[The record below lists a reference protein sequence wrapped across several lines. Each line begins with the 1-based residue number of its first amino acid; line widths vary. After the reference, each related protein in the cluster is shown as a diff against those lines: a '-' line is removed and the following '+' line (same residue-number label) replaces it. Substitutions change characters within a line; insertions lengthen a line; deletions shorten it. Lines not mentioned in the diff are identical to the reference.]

1 LLGFNGFFQQYVVV
15 LSIESQL
22 LMLPRALKILML
34 EDNDDLRQGW
44 LSYFQSQGHYVR
56 GLALADEMLEE
67 SGDFSPDVYVID
79 LNLPDADGLDVV
91 KRLRSVQPHVGI
103 IITTARSQIGDKV
116 LGYDCGA
123 DIYFTK
129 PVDPQEV
136 MAGINALAKRWHMSN
151 APEKR
156 LHLQLERHLLN
167 GPGTSVT
174 LNPSET
180 ALLAGLV
187 RAAGQPLARW
197 QMAELLGMGKELP
210 SDAMLEMRIA
220 RLRKR
225 LAAAGAAAPAI
236 KALHKRGYVLSCPVV
251 LE

>member
-1 LLGFNGFFQQYVVV
+1 
-15 LSIESQL
+15 
-22 LMLPRALKILML
+22 MLPRALKILML

-44 LSYFQSQGHYVR
+44 LAYFQNQGHFVR
-56 GLALADEMLEE
+56 GVALAEELLEE
-67 SGDFSPDVYVID
+67 SGGFSPDVYVID

-91 KRLRSVQPHVGI
+91 KRLRSVHPNVGI
-103 IITTARSQIGDKV
+103 VITTARAHIGDKV
-116 LGYDCGA
+116 LGYEGGA
-123 DIYFTK
+123 DIYLTK

-136 MAGINALAKRWHMSN
+136 MAGISALAIRRQTSQ
-151 APEKR
+151 ASEER
-156 LHLQLERHLLN
+156 LSLQVDRHVLQ
-167 GPGTSVT
+167 GPNTSVT

-225 LAAAGAAAPAI
+225 LAAAGAATPAI

-251 LE
+251 LV